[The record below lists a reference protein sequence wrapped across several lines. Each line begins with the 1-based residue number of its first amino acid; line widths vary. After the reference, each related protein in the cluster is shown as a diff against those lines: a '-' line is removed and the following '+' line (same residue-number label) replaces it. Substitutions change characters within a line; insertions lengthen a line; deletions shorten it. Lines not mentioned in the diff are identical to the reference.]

1 MELHHA
7 GVAGTMESG
16 DIYVEIE
23 PGQPGLTIDLDSTVG
38 SQFGS
43 QIRRVIGET
52 LRECGV
58 DGATVRAVDKG
69 ALDCTIRARV
79 AAAAY
84 RGADCADYAWR

>member
-1 MELHHA
+1 MELHHT

-23 PGQPGLTIDLDSTVG
+23 PGRTDVSIDLDSTVG

-43 QIRRVIGET
+43 QIRRVIADT

-58 DGATVRAVDKG
+58 SGASVRAVDKG
-69 ALDCTIRARV
+69 ALDCTIRARI

-84 RGADCADYAWR
+84 RAADSTDFTWR